1 MPLTGERRFLAGRRG
16 RGGCRGR
23 PLGAD
28 RRGRALLFVHA
39 VGQAGAGRAQI
50 WIARESRGLFG
61 HGFTT
66 TNTDPRVHSPD
77 QSARGKPHPVYRR
90 GAETPPARRRIS
102 AMDLLSTSKSTTQLT
117 AAPMFHSTFNVS
129 LALLEQHNRNLEKKQ
144 ESN

>member
-66 TNTDPRVHSPD
+66 TNTDPRVHSPE
-77 QSARGKPHPVYRR
+77 QGQQGKPRAGKGR
-90 GAETPPARRRIS
+90 GMAVESACRWILVVVVLPASGS
-102 AMDLLSTSKSTTQLT
+102 ATRQT
-117 AAPMFHSTFNVS
+117 APLFFHSTFNC
-129 LALLEQHNRNLEKKQ
+129 LARFVGKT
-144 ESN
+144 